1 MSGSKQTT
9 TASEKRDP
17 WAPAQAPLKSILGSA
32 GDVYN
37 QRLGQQFYPGQTYA
51 GFSPETEQG
60 LSSMAQRASAGSPTI
75 AGANTMIGNTLNG
88 SYLSSGNPYFSA
100 MTKRI
105 TDSVLPSITSQ
116 WQHAGRGTG
125 NSEVIEAAGRG
136 LGDSIGQLAYQNY
149 GDERAKQMQA
159 AGMAPG
165 LASADYM
172 DAERLLGVGAQREA
186 QTQRGIDEARQRY
199 QFEQDKQANALRE
212 YQGSVMPIAGLGG
225 ESNSTSETQR
235 SASPLQTAMGIGVM
249 GASLF
254 GKGGPMAGLFG
265 SAAGGAGNIFSQGSA
280 ADQRYVN
287 PYSYQGY
294 NYSAMP
300 GRMGFGFG
308 V

>member
-9 TASEKRDP
+9 TATERRDP
-17 WAPAQAPLKSILGSA
+17 WGPAQAPLKGILSSA

-60 LSSMAQRASAGSPTI
+60 LSAISRRATAGSPMM
-75 AGANTMIGNTLNG
+75 AGANSMMTGTLNG
-88 SYLSSGNPYFSA
+88 DYLSAGNPYFSA

-105 TDSVLPSITSQ
+105 TDNVLPSITAQ
-116 WQHAGRGTG
+116 WQNAGRGTG
-125 NSEVIEAAGRG
+125 NTSVIEAASRG

-165 LASADYM
+165 LAQADYM

-186 QTQRGIDEARQRY
+186 QAQRGIDEARMRY
-199 QFEQDKQANALRE
+199 DFEQNKQANALRE

-225 ESNSTSETQR
+225 EGTSTSQTQK
-235 SASPLQTAMGIGVM
+235 STDPLQAVIGAGLM

-254 GKGGPMAGLFG
+254 GGGGPLAGLL
-265 SAAGGAGNIFSQGSA
+265 AGGGGGVGEIFAQGSA

-287 PYSYQGY
+287 PYSHEGS
-294 NYSAMP
+294 NFSAMP
-300 GRMGFGFG
+300 SRMGFGFR